1 MGDVF
6 KEQIVKKDP
15 KTIDSLKRAG
25 IIILAVILIIIAFL
39 FIQGFAPIISL
50 GIGFGAYM
58 LMSFLNIEYEYVFTN
73 GDLDIDIIYNRSR
86 RKRLMTVNMKEI
98 EIMAHIEDKVHA
110 GDFSSAQ
117 ETIDYS
123 SGTPNENTYIFLTTF
138 KSKKVRVII
147 EPNEKL
153 LSAIAGVVSRR
164 KIFLRK

>member
-6 KEQIVKKDP
+6 KEQIVKKEP
-15 KTIDSLKRAG
+15 NTMDSLKKAG
-25 IIILAVILIIIAFL
+25 IIILAVILILLAFN
-39 FIQGFAPIISL
+39 FIPPFAPVLSL
-50 GIGFGAYM
+50 AIGFGAYM

-98 EIMAHIEDKVHA
+98 EVMAHIEDKVHA

-117 ETIDYS
+117 ETLDYS
-123 SGTPNENTYIFLTTF
+123 SGKPNENTYAFLTTF
-138 KSKKVRVII
+138 RSKKVKVII

-153 LSAIAGVVSRR
+153 LTSIAAVVSRR